1 MLYTPRA
8 NVTASGIQSE
18 QEVIFLQ
25 VDKLKTKQNKT
36 TPSVWDAMLLY
47 TGLQNHLDKSYVPK
61 QTNKQEQTKSK
72 QKTHT
77 KKTEPICSH
86 IGRGI

>member
-61 QTNKQEQTKSK
+61 QTNKQKRTNQKQTKN
-72 QKTHT
+72 TH
-77 KKTEPICSH
+77 KKNRTNM
-86 IGRGI
+86 